1 MSNLGRNNSK
11 LPRLSRFTQ
20 QIRPNLQS
28 KSSFGQID
36 GPIRSRSRSRAATQ
50 ARLFEPRKQ
59 RGRGGSRFSIAAPGY
74 NGLEL
79 PQNLANGPL
88 VIHVWFWAFAMSFAF
103 IVLLFV
109 LT

>member
-1 MSNLGRNNSK
+1 MSNCGRNNSK

-36 GPIRSRSRSRAATQ
+36 VPIR
-50 ARLFEPRKQ
+50 
-59 RGRGGSRFSIAAPGY
+59 RGGGGPRLSLAAPGY